1 MTEFQPK
8 KRVIDLSGQLQ
19 RFRQAYYC
27 GNSQIED
34 EEYDQLKEELQKLE
48 FEFPELILDDSPLIR
63 VQAKPQESFPTRTH
77 RSPMLSLGNVYSME
91 ELRDWETGLQK
102 LLNDEKP
109 EYVCELKIDGLAL
122 SILYEKGELQ
132 AGVTRGDGSQG
143 DEITPN
149 MKTLSK
155 LPLKLKSPLNLEVRG
170 EVYLSK

>member
-1 MTEFQPK
+1 MISLK
-8 KRVIDLSGQLQ
+8 KSYKNWNL
-19 RFRQAYYC
+19 
-27 GNSQIED
+27 N
-34 EEYDQLKEELQKLE
+34 
-48 FEFPELILDDSPLIR
+48 FPELILDDSPLIR

-77 RSPMLSLGNVYSME
+77 RTPMLSLGNVYSME

-149 MKTLSK
+149 LKTLSK
-155 LPLKLKSPLNLEVRG
+155 LPLKLESPLDLEVRG
-170 EVYLSK
+170 EVYLSKKTFFRIEPAQTTYSGT

>member
-8 KRVIDLSGQLQ
+8 KRVIDLSDQLQ
-19 RFRQAYYC
+19 RFSQAYYS

-48 FEFPELILDDSPLIR
+48 FEFPELILEDFPLIR
-63 VQAKPQESFPTRTH
+63 VHAKPQESFPTRTH

-109 EYVCELKIDGLAL
+109 EYVCELKID
-122 SILYEKGELQ
+122 
-132 AGVTRGDGSQG
+132 
-143 DEITPN
+143 
-149 MKTLSK
+149 
-155 LPLKLKSPLNLEVRG
+155 
-170 EVYLSK
+170 